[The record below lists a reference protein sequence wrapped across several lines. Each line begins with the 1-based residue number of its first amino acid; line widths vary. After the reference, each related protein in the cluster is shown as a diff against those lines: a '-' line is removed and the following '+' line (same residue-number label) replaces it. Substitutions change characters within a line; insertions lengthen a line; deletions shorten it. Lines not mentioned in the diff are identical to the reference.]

1 MTCENNTIILHKK
14 SLVLNM
20 WDDDE
25 FEELVDRS
33 TNTYLSKILTTPSKI
48 HQQPAVPNNTP
59 GIKYRRHL
67 AARNIPIKNLIKA
80 FALNIHRRK

>member
-1 MTCENNTIILHKK
+1 MTCENNIIILHKK
-14 SLVLNM
+14 NLVLNM

-33 TNTYLSKILTTPSKI
+33 TNTYLSKILTTPYKI
-48 HQQPAVPNNTP
+48 PQQSVVPNNTP

-67 AARNIPIKNLIKA
+67 AARKNPIKNLIKA
-80 FALNIHRRK
+80 FVLNIHGRK